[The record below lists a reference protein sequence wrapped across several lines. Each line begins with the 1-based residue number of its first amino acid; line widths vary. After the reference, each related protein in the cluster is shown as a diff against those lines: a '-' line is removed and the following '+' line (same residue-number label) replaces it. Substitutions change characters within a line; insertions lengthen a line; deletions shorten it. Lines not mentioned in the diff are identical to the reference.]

1 MKFRCEKAKL
11 LEAVNVTSKAASS
24 KSTIASLEGL
34 LLELN
39 NDVLSITGYDLE
51 IGIRTEF
58 PIVGGE
64 NGSTVINA
72 KIFGDI
78 IRKMPDGVI
87 GITVTDNKV
96 ATIEGGASVLSIP
109 CMKAEEYPPVPQIIH
124 NNGITLSQPVLKS
137 MINQTKYAIS
147 VNDAKP
153 AYTGCKF
160 EITDNVLSVV
170 AFDGVRIAL
179 RQEPVQYENIE
190 FIVPGK
196 TLEELTHILSDN
208 TDDKVTIGIENN
220 QISFEVGD
228 YTMISRLINGEFWDY
243 RKYFNV
249 DRSVYAEIKCSDVI
263 AMMDRA
269 LTIINE
275 KNKIPLR
282 CEFSADALTITAN
295 TTMGAINDKINIKYN
310 GSSNKVI
317 GFNARYLLEAFKA
330 CSTDVVKLSFSSS
343 EVTPVIISPME
354 GEEFMFLLV
363 PMRLR

>member
-1 MKFRCEKAKL
+1 MKFSCEKDKL
-11 LEAVNVTSKAASS
+11 LEAINVTSKAASS

-58 PIVGGE
+58 PIIGGE

-72 KIFGDI
+72 KVFGDI
-78 IRKMPDGVI
+78 IRKMPNGVI
-87 GITVTDNKV
+87 EISVDDNKIASIV
-96 ATIEGGASVLSIP
+96 GGSSTLSIP
-109 CMKAEEYPPVPQIIH
+109 CMKAEEYPPVPQVIH
-124 NNGITLSQPVLKS
+124 NKGITLPQPVLKS

-147 VNDAKP
+147 VNDSKP
-153 AYTGCKF
+153 AFTGCKF
-160 EITDNVLSVV
+160 EIIDNVLSIV

-179 RQEPVQYENIE
+179 RQEPVTSDNID

-196 TLEELTHILSDN
+196 TLEELTHILSDD
-208 TDDKVTIGIENN
+208 TDSSVTISIENN
-220 QISFEVGD
+220 QISFEVGS
-228 YTMISRLINGEFWDY
+228 YTMISRLINGDFWDY

-249 DRSVYAEIKCSDVI
+249 DRSVYAEIKCSDMI
-263 AMMDRA
+263 GMLDRA

-282 CEFSADALTITAN
+282 CEFNDGTLSVTAN
-295 TTMGAINDKINIKYN
+295 TTMGAINDKINIKYS
-310 GSSNKVI
+310 GPGKVI
-317 GFNARYLLEAFKA
+317 GFNARFLMDAFRA
-330 CSTDVVKLSFSSS
+330 CSTDTIKLSFSNS
-343 EVTPVIISPME
+343 EVTPVIISPIE